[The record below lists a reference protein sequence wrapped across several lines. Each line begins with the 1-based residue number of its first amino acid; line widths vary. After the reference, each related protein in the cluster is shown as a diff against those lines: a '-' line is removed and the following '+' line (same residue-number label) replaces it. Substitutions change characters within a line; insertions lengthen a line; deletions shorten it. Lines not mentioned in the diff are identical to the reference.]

1 MNIKL
6 LKSFGVMGFSFQIDK
21 EGNVSGSD
29 KEGHQLEEGVDYILE
44 KKDEKFP
51 ISIEQSNGLTI
62 YVPR

>member
-1 MNIKL
+1 
-6 LKSFGVMGFSFQIDK
+6 MGFSFQIDK